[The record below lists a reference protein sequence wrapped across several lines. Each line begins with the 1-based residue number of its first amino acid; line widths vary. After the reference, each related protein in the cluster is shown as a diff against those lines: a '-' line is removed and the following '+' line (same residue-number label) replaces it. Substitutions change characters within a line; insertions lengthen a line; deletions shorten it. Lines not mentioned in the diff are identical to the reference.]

1 LTEQIAKTRMSR
13 INSEIGIKLIKNI
26 MKIHNALSLNIVLAV
41 THAIQSHKT
50 IRTTNKKKP
59 E

>member
-1 LTEQIAKTRMSR
+1 LTEQIAKTRISR
-13 INSEIGIKLIKNI
+13 ISGEIGIKFIKNI
-26 MKIHNALSLNIVLAV
+26 KIDNALSLNIVLAV

-50 IRTTNKKKP
+50 IFTTNKKKP